1 MFHILS
7 LLLSFAGTG
16 IAQSEQRL
24 AEGLT
29 VSGSNPGG
37 GDILCTNPVLPWGP
51 PYLLYDV
58 YRLSF
63 QAAKRPG
70 REVVY
75 PPPSSSEIKERSEIY
90 LYFTTGLHGLF

>member
-1 MFHILS
+1 
-7 LLLSFAGTG
+7 
-16 IAQSEQRL
+16 
-24 AEGLT
+24 
-29 VSGSNPGG
+29 
-37 GDILCTNPVLPWGP
+37 
-51 PYLLYDV
+51 V